1 MSQSLIT
8 LLAGALILNGE
19 ALHVDSTQALRG
31 VGEMSFPLDSTWL
44 AREIEGG
51 FPGKPGNPSGLVTSV
66 EAPCSAD
73 AFLGFN
79 EAYTSA
85 GFGSKVNN
93 GMNQL
98 AVAAYGNFSVA
109 VSGKGHFFE
118 TWNSF
123 FTTSLPVC
131 IDDRIVYD
139 ARIEGM
145 QRKFFS
151 KLAQTDEEYVSAA
164 KRAIYATYY
173 TYTEDTKNHIDE
185 TLKSYGLPNHH
196 HHHKYFGVHIRRGD
210 KVSESSLTDPEVYAN
225 VVTRKEMSSAI
236 DIARSAAKHIIAAN
250 YRTIKYEQIRTVWL
264 ATLDGDAESVFR
276 EVLGAD
282 YEIKSLNQTA
292 GDWHSS
298 AHSQY
303 YPGSAS
309 VYDILTDV
317 EALRRS
323 HTFIGT
329 GSSNIGRLVYFLRQP
344 GSNSISL
351 DESFLSRA
359 G

>member
-1 MSQSLIT
+1 MSHTLIT

-51 FPGKPGNPSGLVTSV
+51 FPGKPGNPSGLVTSA

-79 EAYTSA
+79 ENFTLA
-85 GFGSKVNN
+85 GLGSKVNN
-93 GMNQL
+93 FMNQL
-98 AVAAYGNFSVA
+98 AVAAYGNFSVEL
-109 VSGKGHFFE
+109 SGKGHFFE

-123 FTTSLPVC
+123 FTKSLPIC
-131 IDDRIVYD
+131 IDDRIGYD
-139 ARIEGM
+139 ARIELR
-145 QRKFFS
+145 QRSFFEQ
-151 KLAQTDEEYVSAA
+151 LAQTDEEYVSAA

-185 TLKSYGLPNHH
+185 TLKSYGLPD
-196 HHHKYFGVHIRRGD
+196 KYFGVHIRRGD
-210 KVSESSLTDPEVYAN
+210 KVAEVSLTDPEVYAN
-225 VVTRKEMSSAI
+225 VVTKREMSSAI
-236 DIARSAAKHIIAAN
+236 DIARSAAEHIVAAN
-250 YRTIKYEQIRTVWL
+250 HRTMKDEQIRTVWL
-264 ATLDGDAESVFR
+264 ATLDGDAERVFR
-276 EVLGAD
+276 EVVGAE

-292 GDWHSS
+292 GDWHYS

-303 YPGSAS
+303 YPGSAF
-309 VYDILTDV
+309 VYDMLTDV

-329 GSSNIGRLVYFLRQP
+329 ASSNLGRLVYFLRQP
-344 GSNSISL
+344 GSKSISL
-351 DESFLSRA
+351 DESFLATA